1 MNDAVREITGL
12 RTLVAG
18 DRAAP
23 LAFVL
28 LHGYGMDPEALAPFS
43 HSLGVPLLYLLPEG
57 PLHAAAGGRGW
68 WVSSVEEVPAT
79 SAAAAR
85 DLASLEP
92 PGLDVARGRLTAFL
106 DAAAAEFHTRHWV
119 LGGFSQG
126 GMLAL
131 DLMLRG
137 ARRPVGLV
145 LFSASRIAQ
154 RLWAP
159 HAPRLAGLPVLISHG
174 ARDPD
179 LAFHAGEALRDFL
192 VAGGARVEWLPFDG
206 GHEIPLIVW
215 RGVRK
220 VLRGLLVHPMGSPR
234 AQ

>member
-1 MNDAVREITGL
+1 MNDAVREIAGL

-23 LAFVL
+23 LALVL

-57 PLHAAAGGRGW
+57 PLSAAAGGRGW
-68 WVSSVEEVPAT
+68 WVSSLEEAGETRAAVP
-79 SAAAAR
+79 R

-92 PGLDVARGRLTAFL
+92 PGLDVARGRLATFL
-106 DAAAAEFHTRHWV
+106 DSAAAEFRTRHWV

-131 DLMLRG
+131 DLVLRG
-137 ARRPVGLV
+137 ALRPAGLV
-145 LFSASRIAQ
+145 LCSASRIAL

-159 HAPRLAGLPVLISHG
+159 QAERLAGLPVLVSHG
-174 ARDPD
+174 RRDAD

-192 VAGGARVEWLPFDG
+192 GAGGARVEWLPFDG

-220 VLRGLLVHPMGSPR
+220 FLRGLLVNPVGSPP
-234 AQ
+234 AH

>member
-1 MNDAVREITGL
+1 MNVAVREITGL
-12 RTLVAG
+12 RTRIVG
-18 DRAAP
+18 DHAAP
-23 LAFVL
+23 LALVL
-28 LHGYGMDPEALAPFS
+28 LHGYAMDPEGLAPFS

-68 WVSSVEEVPAT
+68 WVSSLEEAPAT
-79 SAAAAR
+79 GAAAAR

-92 PGLDVARGRLTAFL
+92 PGLDAARGRLTAFL
-106 DAAAAEFHTRHWV
+106 DAAAAEFHTPHWV

-131 DLMLRG
+131 DLVLRG
-137 ARRPVGLV
+137 ARRPAGLV
-145 LFSASRIAQ
+145 LLSASRIAQ

-159 HAPRLAGLPVLISHG
+159 QAQRLAGLPVLLSHG

-206 GHEIPLIVW
+206 GHEIPLVVW

-220 VLRGLLVHPMGSPR
+220 FLRGLLLHPIGSPP

>member
-1 MNDAVREITGL
+1 MNDAVREIAGL

-23 LAFVL
+23 LALVL
-28 LHGYGMDPEALAPFS
+28 LHGYGMDPEGLAPFS

-57 PLHAAAGGRGW
+57 PLSAAAGGRGW
-68 WVSSVEEVPAT
+68 WVSSLEEAGEKSAFVP
-79 SAAAAR
+79 S

-92 PGLDVARGRLTAFL
+92 PGLDVARGRLAAFL
-106 DAAAAEFHTRHWV
+106 DAAAAEFRTPQWV

-131 DLMLRG
+131 DLVLRG
-137 ARRPVGLV
+137 ALRPAGLV
-145 LFSASRIAQ
+145 LCSASRIAL

-159 HAPRLAGLPVLISHG
+159 RAERLAGLPVLASHG
-174 ARDPD
+174 RRDPE
-179 LAFHAGEALRDFL
+179 LAFHVGEALRDFL
-192 VAGGARVEWLPFDG
+192 AAGGARVEWLPFDG

-220 VLRGLLVHPMGSPR
+220 FLRGLLVHPIGSRP
-234 AQ
+234 AH